1 MQFEHASACPGIDY
15 MRLPGTRSKN
25 EQVSVNF
32 GAEPFRFDLA
42 AMVQEE
48 AEQQAAAVQRC
59 AQCV

>member
-1 MQFEHASACPGIDY
+1 MPGA
-15 MRLPGTRSKN
+15 RSKN

-59 AQCV
+59 AYMCLDGGFRA